1 MTKFLYRKK
10 KAADLLL
17 GDQYVDWAMGKDED
31 WVYGPP
37 SRVLNITEKGGRVYV
52 DLDNLSRTAFY
63 PEQLVIVK
71 ERV

>member
-10 KAADLLL
+10 KAADLML
-17 GDQYVDWAMGKDED
+17 GDLYVDWAIGKDED
-31 WVYGPP
+31 WVYGPH

-52 DLDNLSRTAFY
+52 ALDNCSRTVFY
-63 PEQLVIVK
+63 PEQLVVVK